1 MKILITGAT
10 GFIGHHVVNELLK
23 TKNTLI
29 LTSSKKDAK
38 VPANTKHIPYDL
50 NQRDVNN
57 LFDYFG
63 KPDLVIHLAWEG
75 LPNYK
80 ELFHIDKNLF
90 NSYFFLK
97 NLIEN
102 GLKNLVVLGT
112 CLEYGMQ
119 SGCLSENIETKP
131 VTAYGLAKDILRKL
145 MEELQKKHKFDFKWI
160 RLFYQ
165 YGAGQREDSLFSQL
179 NKALEENRKVFN
191 MSGGEQLK
199 DILEIEKVAEYVVKI
214 SLQNKETG
222 IFNCCSGKPIS
233 IRKFIEDYIKKK
245 NKKIELNL
253 GYYPYPDF
261 EPMAFWGNNEKM
273 KRVIKD
279 DI

>member
-1 MKILITGAT
+1 LKILITGAT
-10 GFIGHHVVNELLK
+10 GFIGHYVVNELLK
-23 TKNTLI
+23 TKNELI
-29 LTSSKKDAK
+29 LTSSKKDAS
-38 VPANTKHIPYDL
+38 VPANTKHIPYNL
-50 NQRDVNN
+50 NQKDVGN
-57 LFDYFG
+57 LFEFFE

-97 NLIEN
+97 NLVEN

-112 CLEYGMQ
+112 CLEYGLQ
-119 SGCLSENIETKP
+119 NGCLNENMETRP
-131 VTAYGLAKDILRKL
+131 VTAYGLAKDVLRKL
-145 MEELQKKHKFDFKWI
+145 MEELQKKHKFNFKWI

-191 MSGGEQLK
+191 MSGGEQLR
-199 DILEIEKVAEYVVKI
+199 DILETEKVAEYIVKI
-214 SLQNKETG
+214 SLQNKEMG
-222 IFNCCSGKPIS
+222 IFNCCNGKPTS
-233 IRKFIEDYIKKK
+233 IRTFIEDYIQKM

-261 EPMAFWGNNEKM
+261 EPMAFCGDNSKMQSVLNNDK
-273 KRVIKD
+273 
-279 DI
+279 